1 VKEVNHATGKIP
13 FALAAQSAAN
23 QCFFSIYFMAAF
35 LPTITAPLVAK
46 AIGTQDWESAKDRV
60 CEGLFLSN
68 VLGGLLTLL
77 LLCYPRSVLRLV
89 LLPGQTG

>member
-1 VKEVNHATGKIP
+1 
-13 FALAAQSAAN
+13 
-23 QCFFSIYFMAAF
+23 MAAF

-68 VLGGLLTLL
+68 VLGGLFTLL
-77 LLCYPRSVLRLV
+77 LLCYPRSVLRLI
-89 LLPGQTG
+89 LPPGQTG